1 MKGQTNV
8 LLEQEGRAGAGK
20 EPGSSPKQIVNRPKP
35 PGKTKHLLT
44 LVIIVLLL
52 WASAKQTDASFAE
65 LFTGGPEMW
74 KLLKE
79 MFPPRWSYFDNIVQ
93 GMLETIRMALIGT
106 TIGAILAIPISI
118 ICAENL
124 MPSRWIYYPAR
135 FLLNLIRTVPDLLLA
150 ALFVAVFG
158 LGPVP
163 GILALAVFSVGLI
176 AKLTYET
183 LETIDKGPLEAM
195 TAVGMNRIQLI
206 VYGVV
211 PQLAAQFT
219 SYVLYAFEINV
230 RAAAI
235 LGLVGAGG
243 IGLYYEATL
252 GFLEYDKTNTI
263 IIFTL
268 AIVLIIDYV
277 STKLREKLL

>member
-8 LLEQEGRAGAGK
+8 SLEHEGRAGAGK
-20 EPGSSPKQIVNRPKP
+20 EPGSRLGQIVNRPKP

-44 LVIIVLLL
+44 LVIIFLLL
-52 WASAKQTDASFAE
+52 WASAKQTGAGVTE
-65 LFTGGPEMW
+65 LFTGFPEMW
-74 KLLKE
+74 KPLKE

-93 GMLETIRMALIGT
+93 GMLETIRMALLGT
-106 TIGAILAIPISI
+106 TIGAIFAIPISI
-118 ICAENL
+118 LCAGNL
-124 MPSRWIYYPAR
+124 APSRWIYYPAR
-135 FLLNLIRTVPDLLLA
+135 LPLNLIRTIPDLPLA

-163 GILALAVFSVGLI
+163 GILALAVFSLGLI

-211 PQLAAQFT
+211 PQLVA
-219 SYVLYAFEINV
+219 SSRPMCCMPSRLMYVPRLFLAWSV
-230 RAAAI
+230 RA
-235 LGLVGAGG
+235 G
-243 IGLYYEATL
+243 L
-252 GFLEYDKTNTI
+252 GFIMKRRSDSW
-263 IIFTL
+263 
-268 AIVLIIDYV
+268 
-277 STKLREKLL
+277 STTRRIPLLFSH